1 MRRDIFFFGAGAV
14 LTALAVK
21 YADKPWLWDG
31 TIYLGVLLMAG
42 SLADAGAR
50 WIFLHRKSRMIAMIL
65 MIVFGAGFLASVALF
80 LWPRG
85 QIKQKLSQ
93 TSEPLDNT
101 VGIECAWSAPPSHY
115 RDDKT
120 LSLVDFQGVPNTE
133 YAVDFTKQTAGPS
146 RFRRSTGPF
155 NSGPH
160 YGDYWYR
167 CDIKN
172 YGSQAVRNIRMKF
185 PVEYRQPIK
194 EANGSIRSG
203 DVIAR
208 GFALS
213 ADFDLA
219 ANETDYFYFAS
230 ASPAFVNVYL
240 PSVATL
246 QTLDSETVRTVK
258 LVLPIGESKRG
269 FGLLP
274 SNDPIGHLS
283 KDE

>member
-1 MRRDIFFFGAGAV
+1 MRWDTFFFGAGAI

-21 YADKPWLWDG
+21 YADKPRLWDG
-31 TIYLGVLLMAG
+31 AIYLGVLLMAG
-42 SLADAGAR
+42 SLAYAGAC
-50 WIFLHRKSRMIAMIL
+50 WVFPHRESRMIATIL
-65 MIVFGAGFLASVALF
+65 MIVFGVWFLASVALF

-85 QIKQKLSQ
+85 HKQS
-93 TSEPLDNT
+93 SEPLDNT
-101 VGIECAWSAPPSHY
+101 VGIECAWSAPPSRY

-120 LSLVDFQGVPNTE
+120 LFLVDFQGVPNTK
-133 YAVDFTKQTAGPS
+133 YATDFTKQTAGPS
-146 RFRRSTGPF
+146 RFRRSAEPF
-155 NSGPH
+155 KSSPH

-172 YGSQAVRNIRMKF
+172 YGSQAIRNIRMKF
-185 PVEYRQPIK
+185 PVEYRKPVK

-230 ASPAFVNVYL
+230 ASPAFVDVHL

-258 LVLPIGESKRG
+258 LILPTGESKRG

-274 SNDPIGHLS
+274 SSDPIGHLP
-283 KDE
+283 KEE